1 MTPRQSPDANLLTF
15 HIENTSGLSPYLQ
28 LVQQI
33 THALRL
39 GRLKMGDRLPTVR
52 DVASQVAINPNTVLK
67 AYRHLEV
74 QGLLVSRPGR
84 GVFVARELAGP
95 SAWPSPAP
103 APSDVLASCRVAM
116 RGNICRKSDMRHRTL
131 PCFAAFRSATSSRWA
146 HDSTHAG
153 MRPWRQPVYDG
164 WASASNIRWR
174 RSPAACGLRWHWSS
188 PSPSC
193 PNCCFWMS
201 RWHRLIPLPDTS
213 SCSS

>member
-1 MTPRQSPDANLLTF
+1 MTPRQSPDANLLSF

-74 QGLLVSRPGR
+74 QGLLVSRPGK

-95 SAWPSPAP
+95 SAQ
-103 APSDVLASCRVAM
+103 DQAS
-116 RGNICRKSDMRHRTL
+116 L
-131 PCFAAFRSATSSRWA
+131 
-146 HDSTHAG
+146 
-153 MRPWRQPVYDG
+153 
-164 WASASNIRWR
+164 R
-174 RSPAACGLRWHWSS
+174 RALLRWLSQAQEAGLDAEGMQALVANTIRQYVTDQAVAS
-188 PSPSC
+188 
-193 PNCCFWMS
+193 
-201 RWHRLIPLPDTS
+201 
-213 SCSS
+213 